1 MHFCPHE
8 AIILASLLAGWPLWK
23 GAIVA
28 TRRNFRDRRQA
39 RREAAEERAADR
51 AKRGDAGQL
60 MRLEQRGF
68 GECAEA
74 KRLRKKLSGG
84 DPVVPDVAPEKE

>member
-68 GECAEA
+68 GESREAE
-74 KRLRKKLSGG
+74 RLRKKLAL
-84 DPVVPDVAPEKE
+84 PAPEAVQEVPAKE